1 MENQINDSKPLN
13 VKGIILL
20 VAAVFSGLIGAIS
33 CGTLSGI
40 ITGVVIGLLFAVF
53 FIAVLLPA
61 RDSDR

>member
-33 CGTLSGI
+33 CSTLSGI